1 MPYDDIYLESSEKM
15 AGAIEVLNNDFRG
28 IRTGRA
34 TPGLVEFIKVDYYNS
49 PTPLKQIANISA
61 PEPRM
66 LIIKPFDPSS
76 MQEIEK
82 AIQKSDLGLN
92 PQSDGKIIRLV
103 VPPLSGERR
112 KQLSQVV
119 RELGEKAKVSIRNVR
134 RDANKLADAEEK
146 EGTLTEDEKFKLKD
160 DIQKLVEEFEKKIQ
174 DLFDKKSKE
183 IMEV

>member
-15 AGAIEVLNNDFRG
+15 TGALDVFNNDLRG

-92 PQSDGKIIRLV
+92 PQNDGKIIRLV

-119 RELGEKAKVSIRNVR
+119 RDLGEKAKVSIRNVR

-146 EGTLTEDEKFKLKD
+146 EGTITEDEKFKLKD